1 MELALHRI
9 VLGAAL
15 LGVLGTSGALADTVA
30 FTPSGT
36 VTAANQANQPVNLGL
51 VFTADGSVTVDAL
64 GFYNQTGLAS
74 GETVGLYDAS
84 QSLLASAN
92 VKVTDPET
100 GGYLF
105 HNITPVTLTAGQQY
119 TVDVFVGNNDW
130 SYGSTDPSS
139 APGITYQ
146 SHDFLYASSLSFPM
160 NTATIAGGSGGAYY
174 GPNFQIAVPEPASLA
189 LLGMG
194 LVGLGVGRRRNRRV
208 SASRA

>member
-1 MELALHRI
+1 MELALYRI
-9 VLGAAL
+9 VLAAAL
-15 LGVLGTSGALADTVA
+15 LGALGTSGAQADTVA

-36 VTAANQANQPVNLGL
+36 VTAAGQPNQPVNLGL
-51 VFTADGSVTVDAL
+51 VFTADSSVSVDAL
-64 GFYNQTGLAS
+64 GFYNQSGLTS

-84 QSLLASAN
+84 QNLLASAN
-92 VKVTDPET
+92 VTLTDPET

-105 HNITPVTLTAGQQY
+105 HNIAPVTLTAGQQY

-130 SYGSTDPSS
+130 SYGTADPSS

-146 SHDFLYASSLSFPM
+146 SHDFLYASSLSFP
-160 NTATIAGGSGGAYY
+160 TGTSTIAGGTGGAYY

-194 LVGLGVGRRRNRRV
+194 LVGLGAGRRRNRRV
-208 SASRA
+208 SASCA